1 MKPRLVL
8 VLALAVLLSP
18 SPSHA
23 ASAEQPKTGGIL
35 TMGIN
40 KDLTMMNAMVRTQS
54 TDRSIR
60 DLMYDSLLGIDTKGE
75 IQPNLAEAWDLS
87 TDGKVYT
94 FRLRKGVKFHDG
106 RDMTSEDV
114 KFSIDY
120 TMNPKNAATGMAR
133 LSGVAKVELP
143 DKYTV
148 KIHLKEASPVFLA
161 YLTDIQSFPV
171 IPKGS
176 LEEGIA
182 KPERYPVGTGPFR
195 FVEWKP
201 NQRIVF
207 ERFDGYWGHKAFVD
221 RVILKDISNSTAR
234 FIALRSGDL
243 DMIERTP
250 YEWVKQVVDKKIE
263 GLRVV
268 VASSAGGRR
277 IRLNTADPPFNN
289 KKLRLAVAHAVNKE
303 AILKAAYFGFGE
315 VTDQKYPRG
324 HVWYFDDIAGPAFD
338 LQKARALLKE
348 SGYKGEVIPI
358 TVRQGEDQETEATV
372 LQAQL
377 KEIGIN
383 IKIDLVDFGTYVA
396 RQRAG
401 EYALLFGGTS
411 LDPDPA
417 MAYAQDLVCGDPRKR
432 TVNIEGYC
440 DKEMD
445 VLLKKAATELNP
457 KQRRLLFKQV
467 VKKVTEDVPF
477 IPVGYVPRF
486 FTVRDYVKGFTSNS
500 EGEFRPWSGGM
511 NYAWIDK

>member
-1 MKPRLVL
+1 MKVQLVL
-8 VLALAVLLSP
+8 VIALAVFLCPNLSL
-18 SPSHA
+18 A
-23 ASAEQPKTGGIL
+23 AAAEQPKTGGTL

-60 DLMYDSLLGIDTKGE
+60 DLMYDSLLGIDLKGN
-75 IQPNLAEAWDLS
+75 IQPYLAESWEIS
-87 TDGKVYT
+87 PDGKIYT

-106 RDMTSEDV
+106 REMTSEDI
-114 KFSIDY
+114 KFCIDY
-120 TMNPKNAATGMAR
+120 TMNPKNAATGLSR
-133 LSGVAKVELP
+133 LSEVTKVEIP
-143 DKYTV
+143 DRYTV
-148 KIHLKEASPVFLA
+148 RIHLKEPSAVFLA

-182 KPERYPVGTGPFR
+182 KPERYPIGTGPFR

-207 ERFDGYWGHKAFVD
+207 ERFDGYWGHKPFVD
-221 RVILKDISNSTAR
+221 RLVLKDISNSTSR

-243 DMIERTP
+243 DIIERTP
-250 YEWVKQVVDKKIE
+250 YEWVKQVMEKKIE
-263 GLRVV
+263 GTRVV
-268 VASSAGGRR
+268 TAGNAGGRR
-277 IRLNTADPPFNN
+277 VRMNNADPPFNN
-289 KKLRLAVAHAVNKE
+289 KKLRLAVAHALNKE
-303 AILKAAYFGFGE
+303 QILKAAYFGFGE

-324 HVWYFDDIAGPAFD
+324 HVWYFDDVSGPAYD
-338 LQKARALLKE
+338 PQKARALLKE
-348 SGYKGEVIPI
+348 SGYKGETIPI
-358 TVRQGEDQETEATV
+358 TVRQGEDQETEAAV

-377 KEIGIN
+377 KGIGIN
-383 IKIDLVDFGTYVA
+383 VKIDLVDFGTYVA

-401 EYALLFGGTS
+401 EYAFLFGGNS
-411 LDPDPA
+411 LDADPA

-445 VLLKKAATELNP
+445 ALLKKAVSEVNP
-457 KQRRLLFKQV
+457 KQRRLLFRQV
-467 VKKVTEDVPF
+467 VQKVVEDVPF
-477 IPVGYVPRF
+477 IPIGYAPRF
-486 FTVRDYVKGFTSNS
+486 FTLRDYVKGFTTNS
-500 EGEFRPWSGGM
+500 EGEFRPWGGGL

>member
-1 MKPRLVL
+1 MRARIAFMLTL
-8 VLALAVLLSP
+8 ILLLGP
-18 SPSHA
+18 TVVRA
-23 ASAEQPKTGGIL
+23 ASSEQPKTGGTL

-60 DLMYDSLLGIDTKGE
+60 DLMYDSLLGVDLKGN
-75 IQPNLAEAWDLS
+75 IQPYLAESWEIS
-87 TDGKVYT
+87 PDGKIYT

-106 RDMTSEDV
+106 REMTAEDV
-114 KFSIDY
+114 KFCMDY
-120 TMNPKNAATGMAR
+120 TMNPKNGATGLSR
-133 LSGVAKVELP
+133 LSGVTKVELL

-182 KPERYPVGTGPFR
+182 KPDRYPVGTGPFK

-207 ERFDGYWGHKAFVD
+207 ERFADYWGHKPFVD
-221 RVILKDISNSTAR
+221 RVILRDISNSTAR
-234 FIALRSGDL
+234 FVALRAGDL
-243 DMIERTP
+243 DIIERTP
-250 YEWVKQVVDKKIE
+250 YEWVKEVKDKKIE

-268 VASSAGGRR
+268 AASSAGGRR
-277 IRLNTADPPFNN
+277 LRLNVADPPFNN
-289 KKLRLAVAHAVNKE
+289 KKLRLAVAHAINKE
-303 AILKAAYFGFGE
+303 QILKAAYFGFGE
-315 VTDQKYPRG
+315 PTDQKYPKG
-324 HVWYFDDIAGPAFD
+324 HAWYFDDVSGPAYD
-338 LQKARALLKE
+338 LQKSRALLKE

-358 TVRQGEDQETEATV
+358 TVRQGEDQETEAAV

-377 KEIGIN
+377 KEIGMN
-383 IKIDLVDFGTYVA
+383 VKIDLVDFGTYVA

-401 EYALLFGGTS
+401 EYAFLFGGTS

-417 MAYAQDLVCGDPRKR
+417 MAYVQDLVCGNPRKR
-432 TVNIEGYC
+432 SVNIEGYC

-445 VLLKKAATELNP
+445 ALLRKAASEPNP

-467 VKKVTEDVPF
+467 VQKLVEDVPF
-477 IPVGYVPRF
+477 IPIGYTPRF
-486 FTVRDYVKGFTSNS
+486 FTLRDYVKGFITNS
-500 EGEFRPWSGGM
+500 EGEFRPWGGGL
-511 NYAWIDK
+511 NHVWLDK